1 MPNAS
6 VIDYDAPFPSRLR
19 TLMHDTTQ
27 KELAEYIGV
36 SRQSI
41 SQYMDGSSQ
50 PVASKVAQIADY
62 FKVSTDYLLGRTA
75 AKQPENINAV
85 EKYGLSEAA
94 LSVLEEIRAYKR
106 NDFVL
111 RAVNALLENRVTL
124 GAIAQYLY
132 FNLSEDHQE
141 KGMVPYVTVYKYGK
155 KGDNSIWGDDV
166 KQLGLY
172 STVEVMTNE
181 TYKRTLML
189 KVQETLQK
197 MLEQEN
203 ETV

>member
-6 VIDYDAPFPSRLR
+6 VIDYDAPFPFRLR
-19 TLMHDTTQ
+19 ELMQNTTQ

-50 PVASKVAQIADY
+50 PVANKVAQIADY
-62 FKVSTDYLLGRTA
+62 FNVTTDYLLGRTD
-75 AKQPENINAV
+75 AKQPENISAV

-94 LSVLEEIRAYKR
+94 LGVLEEIHTYKR

-111 RAVNALLENRVTL
+111 RAVNALLENSVIL
-124 GAIAQYLY
+124 GAIGQYLY

-141 KGMVPYVTVYKYGK
+141 KGIVPFVTVYKYGK
-155 KGDNSIWGDDV
+155 KGDNVQWGGDD
-166 KQLGLY
+166 KQLGLFN
-172 STVEVMTNE
+172 SIEAMTNE